1 MPRISRFALVGVVS
15 LFAVLAPC
23 LFADSNQT
31 WTVPHFSDDVA
42 ALYKAASDV
51 SFPPGS
57 DAIVLDEENSYVFD
71 AQGRTVQTRYLL
83 YKVLTQSGVEGWG
96 QVLLDWEPWHEGRPA
111 VRARVITPD
120 NVVHLLDQK
129 TLVDAPAADSD
140 NDIYTDARVVRGP
153 LPAILLG
160 SLVEEEDTWTESKPL
175 FDAGTVRRYYFGR
188 IGVPVHDCRL
198 VLDAPAGLPL
208 HYETQLLPDAKSVRT
223 EENGRVKVVFDSG
236 PIEPMDEAE
245 PNLPSDIP
253 AFPNVAFST
262 GNAWHQVAENYGKL
276 VSDQISLADVGPLV
290 KGLTAGKQSRE
301 DKATALLQYLDGE
314 IRYTGVEFGD
324 AAITPRSPGETLKT
338 KYGDCKDKATLL
350 VAMLRAAGIPSYIA
364 LLNVGEHQD
373 IAPDLPGMGSFDHA
387 IVFVPGSPDLWIDAT
402 DEYARLGEL
411 PSGDQG
417 RLALIVRPESNAPTP
432 TPVTSSQ
439 DNLLIEKREFYL
451 SENGPA
457 RVVEISEPHGSLE
470 SAYRSRYADPADKD
484 ARKDLT
490 DYVQSQYLAD
500 KLDHVDT
507 SDPNDIS
514 KHFTLSLE
522 SDAAKRGLTDLD
534 SAVVAIRFDTL
545 FSRLPDELEEREKD
559 DSKSAG
565 GAGAK
570 PKKVRTASYQL
581 PLPFVTEWQYNIVPP
596 PGFRPKPLPANQ
608 QLSLGPATLAEDFSA
623 DKDGV
628 VRATI
633 RFDTVKR
640 LLSVSEAHEMRDQI
654 VQLREGAPILIYFEP
669 IAQALLNQ
677 GKIRES
683 LQAYRDL
690 VALHPT
696 EALHHLQLAQAFL
709 AAGLG
714 QTARDE
720 ARRAVMLQP
729 DSALAQKTLA
739 QVLECDLVGRQ
750 LTPGSDYAGAETA
763 FRAARKLA
771 PDDDSTAGDL
781 AIFLEYN
788 SWGER
793 YGPGAKL
800 KESVAIYQSLTP
812 ERLDKIGLKGN
823 PAYALFY
830 SGQFAEALK
839 YAESLNPQPPGVIV
853 ASEAGMNG
861 SQAAISEASKRTS
874 TEDDRKKALKTAGEM
889 LMRLRMYPVA
899 ADLMEAGASG
909 DNAANT
915 MALASLLRKAHPHED
930 LHYGNDPLGIAM
942 QATMALTDPELPPEA
957 LLGLYSKNARI
968 ALNERDQEKRD
979 FDARQRR
986 QAWWQLSRT
995 AGFPADVMLD
1005 VVMQSADAK
1014 VEGDDASGYRVT
1026 LRLPGRTNL
1035 IMYVVKEGNNYKY
1048 LGDSE
1053 DTDAIG
1059 LEVLDRVAANNLT
1072 GARALLDWMRDA
1084 QHLAGGDDPLDG
1096 YVFPRIWTKGRD
1108 ADAAIM
1114 KVSAAAILVQTKQTA
1129 RQGVSVLEAAR
1140 GTATSD
1146 VDKLNISLALI
1157 TGYRY
1162 LDDFQDIL
1170 KLSTEI
1176 AKQYPESRR
1185 EFLDQG
1191 FGLRGLGR
1199 FQDADALAQDRL
1211 KRIPDDIDAQREL
1224 LASALAREDYDLA
1237 HGLSLKIVASDTA
1250 VAYDLNLAAWTALF
1264 TGKVTQ
1270 EDLANATRA
1279 VQLSQNDPYIL
1290 HTLGCIYAEMEKTKE
1305 AREVLIQSMDRLNL
1319 IEPDPNYWYA
1329 FGRIAEQ
1336 YGETETA
1343 KADYARVT
1351 KPARAV
1357 DIPDSSYRL
1366 AQNRL
1371 KILATLPVNGA
1382 VAKQ

>member
-1 MPRISRFALVGVVS
+1 M
-15 LFAVLAPC
+15 C
-23 LFADSNQT
+23 LSADSSQT
-31 WTVPHFSDDVA
+31 WTVPHFSDDAA
-42 ALYKAASDV
+42 ALYKSASEV
-51 SFPPGS
+51 SSPPGS

-83 YKVLTQSGVEGWG
+83 YKVLTQSGVEGWS
-96 QVLLDWEPWHEGRPA
+96 QVLLDWEPWHEDRPT

-129 TLVDAPAADSD
+129 TLVDAPGADSD
-140 NDIYTDARVVRGP
+140 NDVYTDARVVRGP
-153 LPAILLG
+153 LPAILPG
-160 SLVEEEDTWTESKPL
+160 SLVEEEDTWTENKPL

-198 VLDAPAGLPL
+198 VLDAPASLPL

-236 PIEPMDEAE
+236 PIEPLDQAE
-245 PNLPSDIP
+245 PNLPGDTP

-262 GNAWHQVAENYGKL
+262 GNSWRQVAENYGKI
-276 VSDQISLADVGPLV
+276 VSEQISLADVGPLV
-290 KGLTAGKQSRE
+290 KQLTAGKQSRE

-324 AAITPRSPGETLKT
+324 AAITPRSPGEILKT

-364 LLNVGEHQD
+364 LLNAGERQD
-373 IAPDLPGMGSFDHA
+373 IVPDLPGMGSFDHA
-387 IVFVPGSPDLWIDAT
+387 IAFVPGSPELWIDAT
-402 DEYARLGEL
+402 DQYARLGEL
-411 PSGDQG
+411 PSDDQG
-417 RLALIVRPESNAPTP
+417 RLALIARPESDALIS

-484 ARKDLT
+484 ARKDLA
-490 DYVQSQYLAD
+490 DYVQSQYLAE
-500 KLDHVDT
+500 KLNHIDT
-507 SDPNDIS
+507 SDPNNIS

-522 SDAAKRGLTDLD
+522 SDNAKRGITDLD

-545 FSRLPDELEEREKD
+545 FSRLPNELEEHEKD
-559 DSKSAG
+559 DGKIAG

-570 PKKVRTASYQL
+570 PKKIRTAGYQL
-581 PLPFVTEWQYNIVPP
+581 PLPFVTEWQYKIVPP

-608 QLSLGPATLAEDFSA
+608 QLSLGPATLAENFSA

-640 LLSVSEAHEMRDQI
+640 VLSVSEAHEMRDQI
-654 VQLREGAPILIYFEP
+654 VQLRDGAPIYIYFEP

-714 QTARDE
+714 QAARDE
-720 ARRAVMLQP
+720 ARRAVTLQP

-739 QVLECDLVGRQ
+739 KVLECDLVGRK
-750 LTPGSDYAGAETA
+750 LTPGSDYAGAEAA

-771 PDDDSTAGDL
+771 PDDDSITGDF

-800 KESVAIYQSLTP
+800 QESVTLYKSLTAD
-812 ERLDKIGLKGN
+812 ELDKIGLKNN
-823 PAYALFY
+823 PAYTLFY
-830 SGQFAEALK
+830 AGQFPDALH
-839 YAESLNPQPPGVIV
+839 YAESLNPQPLGVIV
-853 ASEAGMNG
+853 ASEAAMNG

-874 TEDDRKKALKTAGEM
+874 TEEDRKNILKAAGEM

-909 DNAANT
+909 DNASNT
-915 MALASLLRKAHPHED
+915 MALASFLRKARPHEN

-942 QATMALTDPELPPEA
+942 QAMIALTDPKLPPET
-957 LLGLYSKNARI
+957 LLDLYSKNARI
-968 ALNERDQEKRD
+968 AFDERDQEKRD
-979 FDARQRR
+979 LDARQHR
-986 QAWWQLSRT
+986 QEWWQLSRS
-995 AGFPADVMLD
+995 GFPADALLD
-1005 VVMQSADAK
+1005 VVMQSANAK
-1014 VEGDDASGYRVT
+1014 VEGDDASAYRVT
-1026 LRLPGRTNL
+1026 LQLPGRTNL
-1035 IMYVVKEGNNYKY
+1035 TMYVVKEGNNYKY
-1048 LGDSE
+1048 LGSSE
-1053 DTDAIG
+1053 DTDALG
-1059 LEVLDRVAANNLT
+1059 LEVLDRIAANNLA
-1072 GARALLDWMRDA
+1072 GARALLDWMRDS

-1114 KVSAAAILVQTKQTA
+1114 KIAAAAMLVQTKQTA
-1129 RQGVSVLEAAR
+1129 RQGVSILEAAM
-1140 GTATSD
+1140 GLATSD
-1146 VDKLNISLALI
+1146 IDKLNISLALI

-1162 LDDFQDIL
+1162 LDDFQKIL
-1170 KLSTEI
+1170 KLCIEI

-1191 FGLRGLGR
+1191 FALRGLGR
-1199 FQDADALAQDRL
+1199 FQDADALAQERL

-1224 LASALAREDYDLA
+1224 VASAVAREDYDLA
-1237 HGLSLKIVASDTA
+1237 HGLSLKIVASDKA

-1264 TGKVTQ
+1264 TGRVTQ

-1279 VQLSQNDPYIL
+1279 VQLSQNEPSHL
-1290 HTLGCIYAEMEKTKE
+1290 HTLGCIYVEMGRTKE

-1319 IEPDPNYWYA
+1319 IEPDPDYWYA

-1351 KPARAV
+1351 KPARAM